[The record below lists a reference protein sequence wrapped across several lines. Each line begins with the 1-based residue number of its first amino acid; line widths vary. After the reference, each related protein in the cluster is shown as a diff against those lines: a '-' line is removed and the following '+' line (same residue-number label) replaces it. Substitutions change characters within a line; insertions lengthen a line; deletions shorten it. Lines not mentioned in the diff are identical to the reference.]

1 MSVMMADH
9 SGLNM
14 QDSDIPGFLELLPFG
29 SSVDLRF
36 NRLTH
41 SSIAPL
47 VRHLQN
53 DADARFVVNGNSFGF
68 DIFYEVLQDMGEVD
82 LIRARRLNMSST
94 DSEWRIEKLALTAKE
109 GDRIIQFEDIIEKT
123 VRLLDKG
130 SLQMIAGDAAN
141 RLAIAEILSAGVLTD
156 KRINDV
162 LSAGILT
169 DNRINDV
176 SEQMRKL
183 QSSVVSLTK
192 WHLNQTS
199 LFESVITNSFA
210 KYLISHGYTDV
221 TILTDKNQRCA
232 PQMTS
237 LRKDSSASRR
247 DADRRQTNAFE
258 WDGVICCDHL
268 GERKLF
274 LIEAKTTVAIYS
286 ISDMEGR
293 IDKTKKFIE
302 DCGSFED
309 HGMSQKKPVK
319 KEANRVLRA
328 IWGAFSDCSIE
339 AVIASTVFTEEHL
352 SAISNK
358 KYFGMC
364 INEESYHVI
373 HGGEESPLFQIDE
386 ADIQN

>member
-1 MSVMMADH
+1 MS
-9 SGLNM
+9 
-14 QDSDIPGFLELLPFG
+14 
-29 SSVDLRF
+29 
-36 NRLTH
+36 
-41 SSIAPL
+41 
-47 VRHLQN
+47 
-53 DADARFVVNGNSFGF
+53 
-68 DIFYEVLQDMGEVD
+68 
-82 LIRARRLNMSST
+82 
-94 DSEWRIEKLALTAKE
+94 IEKLALTANE

-141 RLAIAEILSAGVLTD
+141 RLAIAKILSAGVLTD

-162 LSAGILT
+162 LSAGVLTDKRINDVLSAGVLTDKRINDVLSAGIFT
-169 DNRINDV
+169 DNRIDDV

-199 LFESVITNSFA
+199 LFESVITNLFA

-237 LRKDSSASRR
+237 LRKDPSASQR

-286 ISDMEGR
+286 IGDMEGR
-293 IDKTKKFIE
+293 IEKTKKFIE

-339 AVIASTVFTEEHL
+339 AVIGSTLFTEEHL
-352 SAISNK
+352 GAISDK

-364 INEESYHVI
+364 INEESYRVI